1 MTTTTKEK
9 TMDTTTG
16 NALHPGTRLLL
27 FVLRDLADEHGEVY
41 ASSSELLRRTG
52 WANKMSLRRH
62 MIRLE
67 RAGEVERTETYRE
80 DGGRGPNRY
89 RLKGDTA

>member
-1 MTTTTKEK
+1 MTTTTKEN

-16 NALHPGTRLLL
+16 NALHPGSRLLL

-52 WANKMSLRRH
+52 WANRMSLRRH

-67 RAGEVERTETYRE
+67 QAGEAERVETFRE
-80 DGGRGPNRY
+80 EGGRGPNVI